1 MLRTFNIKQ
10 GDQFSFTVTFTNLQ
24 EDLTTFTMGV
34 KRNYQDG
41 MLITKGLGSGIEKID
56 TGKYRVDFTPA
67 ETKSLSPDI
76 YVYDLR
82 MTLGTTV
89 FTPLYGFLN
98 IQETVFIP
106 EEDEEDEEES

>member
-1 MLRTFNIKQ
+1 MLRIFNVKQ
-10 GDQFSFTVTFTNLQ
+10 GDQFSFTVTFKNLQ

-34 KRNYQDG
+34 KEDYNDEI
-41 MLITKGLGSGIEKID
+41 MLVTKSLGNGITKIQ

-67 ETKSLSPDI
+67 ETQALDPNF

-89 FTPLYGFLN
+89 FTPLYGYLN
-98 IQETVFIP
+98 IQETVF
-106 EEDEEDEEES
+106 E